1 MFKSIKQSMAA
12 KRLQGMTKPDMAYA
26 VRRAA
31 QLSGERKERFMRA
44 VGLSE

>member
-1 MFKSIKQSMAA
+1 MFKRVKRSMAVR
-12 KRLQGMTKPDMAYA
+12 RLKDMTKPDMAYA

-44 VGLSE
+44 VGLTE